1 MSLVGTE
8 FAYSHMSGLGW
19 SRGKGLGKNNQGIV
33 DAIKPKFKFDQ
44 TGVGHNRAEEFE
56 FHWWDHVFNKA
67 AKNIIV
73 DEDNSGEV
81 KVEMNLDK
89 SDLSTKKMR
98 KKARKEMRNKLYSNF
113 VRSGTLTGGKMTE
126 EEPEEEMEVTKD
138 LSKIKELSDDQ
149 LVAAC
154 AGLTAHK
161 GARHGLNMKAK
172 LDRIAEAE
180 REFMAKY
187 GGAGDGDRKPESG
200 SKKSKKKRSAEV
212 VSEEEMHSE
221 KKSKKEDVDSSES
234 RSIEESLSKKSKKK
248 REAEPVLQEEMHS
261 EKKSKKKNKKSDRE
275 VEEVSANN
283 EKVKTKKKKKK
294 DKLKDNPE

>member
-1 MSLVGTE
+1 MSLAGTE

-19 SRGKGLGKNNQGIV
+19 SQGKGLGKNNQGIV

-67 AKNIIV
+67 AKNITV
-73 DEDNSGEV
+73 DEDVSGEV

-98 KKARKEMRNKLYSNF
+98 KKAMKEMRNKLYSNF
-113 VRSGTLTGGKMTE
+113 VRSGTLTGGKMQDDE
-126 EEPEEEMEVTKD
+126 LEEEMEETKD

-161 GARHGLNMKAK
+161 GGRHGLNMKAK
-172 LDRIAEAE
+172 LDRIAQAE
-180 REFMAKY
+180 REFMEKY
-187 GGAGDGDRKPESG
+187 GGGGD
-200 SKKSKKKRSAEV
+200 SKSKAAAEEPAPVTTKSKKKRKAETV
-212 VSEEEMHSE
+212 AEEE
-221 KKSKKEDVDSSES
+221 
-234 RSIEESLSKKSKKK
+234 L
-248 REAEPVLQEEMHS
+248 HS
-261 EKKSKKKNKKSDRE
+261 EKKSKKKKKKAERE
-275 VEEVSANN
+275 TSPCESEP
-283 EKVKTKKKKKK
+283 KMKKKKKK
-294 DKLKDNPE
+294 DKKEVD